1 MATYRDWIG
10 AGGLAW
16 LGAALLAVTLV
27 TPVSAQQYP
36 SKPVHLIV
44 PFAAGGSSD
53 ALARGVA
60 KQLGDQMG
68 ASVVV
73 ENRPGAGGTIASEFV
88 AKGAPDGHLLMFGT
102 IGTHGIAPGLYRRL
116 PYDAVKDFA
125 PVSLLHRLPNVLI
138 VSNDLPVASVAEL
151 IAYAKARPGVLTFA
165 SAGNGSV
172 SHLAGE
178 LFKAATGVDMQ
189 HIPYKG
195 GGAAMP
201 DVIAGRVPVMF
212 ETATSA
218 LAAAKGGKVRALAVT
233 SAERWP
239 GVAELPTIAEAGVA
253 GYRVDSWTG
262 LLAPAGTARA
272 IVDRLSTELAAAAK
286 APAYRQHMQ
295 RLGVEAISSTPEE
308 FRRFMQAEIEQWT
321 RAVQQSGAKID

>member
-1 MATYRDWIG
+1 MRRVCI
-10 AGGLAW
+10 
-16 LGAALLAVTLV
+16 AACRT
-27 TPVSAQQYP
+27 TRSRT
-36 SKPVHLIV
+36 S
-44 PFAAGGSSD
+44 
-53 ALARGVA
+53 
-60 KQLGDQMG
+60 
-68 ASVVV
+68 
-73 ENRPGAGGTIASEFV
+73 
-88 AKGAPDGHLLMFGT
+88 
-102 IGTHGIAPGLYRRL
+102 
-116 PYDAVKDFA
+116 A